1 MSDPADILV
10 VDDDPDIHRLLA
22 LRLRAA
28 GHTVATA
35 ASAEQALTLFALARP
50 RLVITDLRMGGMD
63 GMALFE
69 AIHRQAPTLPV
80 IVLTAHGTIPDAV
93 EATRRGVFGFIPKP
107 FDGKAVLEQAERA
120 LRLSAAPSTAGGAA
134 QDDWRAGIV
143 GVGPALGDV
152 LERARLVAA
161 TDASVFIA
169 GASGTGKEL
178 LARAIHRAGPRAGK
192 PFVAINCAAIPEH
205 LLESELF
212 GHRKGAFTGAAYEHP
227 GLFLAADG
235 GTVFLDE
242 IGDMPLP
249 LQSKLL
255 RVLQER
261 QVRPVGAVQVVP
273 VDVRV
278 ISASHRDLETGLR
291 EGWFREDLYYRLNVV
306 GLHLPPLSGRREDI
320 PALASHFLR
329 LFAERHRKAVTALAP
344 EALELLVAAP
354 WPGNVRQLQ
363 NVIEQAVALAT
374 GELIPASLIQSALR
388 AEPAGWTSLDEARRS
403 FEHDYLVRLLRLT
416 GGSVTQAARLA
427 QRNRTEFYKL
437 LERHDLDPKLFKAR
451 PAE

>member
-1 MSDPADILV
+1 MNEAPDILI
-10 VDDDPDIHRLLA
+10 VDDDPDIHKLLA
-22 LRLRAA
+22 MRLRAA
-28 GHTVATA
+28 GYTVAA
-35 ASAEQALTLFALARP
+35 AESGEQALTLFALARP
-50 RLVITDLRMGGMD
+50 RLVITDLKMGGMD
-63 GMALFE
+63 GLALFE
-69 AIHRQAPTLPV
+69 AIQRQAPTLPV

-93 EATRRGVFGFIPKP
+93 EATKRGVFGFIPKP

-120 LRLSAAPSTAGGAA
+120 LRLSGAPGAAPEADAA
-134 QDDWRAGIV
+134 WRAGIV
-143 GVGPALGDV
+143 AVGPALREL

-178 LARAIHRAGPRAGK
+178 LARAIHRASPRAGK
-192 PFVAINCAAIPEH
+192 SFVAINCAAIPEH

-212 GHRKGAFTGAAYEHP
+212 GHRKGAFTGATYDHP
-227 GLFLAADG
+227 GLFQAAAG

-278 ISASHRDLETGLR
+278 ISASHRDIEAGLQ

-306 GLHLPPLSGRREDI
+306 GLNLPPLAARREDI
-320 PALASHFLR
+320 PALVSHFLR
-329 LFAERHRKAVTALAP
+329 TFAERYKKKVAALAP
-344 EALELLVAAP
+344 EALELLIAAP
-354 WPGNVRQLQ
+354 WPGNIRQLQ
-363 NVIEQAVALAT
+363 NVIEQAVALST
-374 GELIPASLIQSALR
+374 GELVPAPLIQSALR
-388 AEPAGWTSLDEARRS
+388 AEPAGWTSLDEARRD

-416 GGSVTQAARLA
+416 GGSVAQAARLA

-437 LERHDLDPKLFKAR
+437 LERHDLDPKLFKAG
-451 PAE
+451 AGG